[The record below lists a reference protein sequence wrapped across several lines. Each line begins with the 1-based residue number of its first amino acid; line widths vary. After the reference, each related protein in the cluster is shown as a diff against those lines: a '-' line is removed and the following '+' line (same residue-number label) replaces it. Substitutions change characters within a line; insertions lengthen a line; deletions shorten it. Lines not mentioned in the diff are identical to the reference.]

1 MVVPLIAIATPN
13 VYVKDPLEI
22 FKLDF
27 EENLKIIKICAKYK
41 KRVIFPSTSE
51 VYGMNNEKNSMN
63 IVLIWY

>member
-27 EENLKIIKICAKYK
+27 EENLKLLKYVQNIKK
-41 KRVIFPSTSE
+41 E
-51 VYGMNNEKNSMN
+51 
-63 IVLIWY
+63 